1 MLAEA
6 GMVREAGRS
15 TTMGN
20 TTYLLRPERRVG
32 QNGYEDG
39 LVIRHSI
46 IVRRRIGL
54 RPEIFARFPSAD
66 LNFIA

>member
-39 LVIRHSI
+39 LVKELADSY
-46 IVRRRIGL
+46 VAANNSL
-54 RPEIFARFPSAD
+54 R
-66 LNFIA
+66 